1 MPSVG
6 HTLALKG
13 RNSLSHLLA
22 IWYAGKRFGDTKYS
36 SYICG
41 SKRERESKKV
51 SIMDLNQIKE
61 RLEGCDSMAR
71 SIGMRLIST
80 PDPQS
85 CTASMTVDGSNC
97 QPMGYLSGGASVAL
111 AEMLAGCGSYALRPD
126 AKACVG
132 QNIHASHLHAAR
144 IGETVTAVAHI
155 VHQGKTSHVWHVDIS
170 SDSDGRLIS
179 TVSVTNCII
188 V

>member
-1 MPSVG
+1 MVIQSILRIFAV
-6 HTLALKG
+6 
-13 RNSLSHLLA
+13 RN
-22 IWYAGKRFGDTKYS
+22 
-36 SYICG
+36 
-41 SKRERESKKV
+41 ERENRKKV
-51 SIMDLNQIKE
+51 SIMDLNLIKE

-80 PDPQS
+80 PDPLS
-85 CTASMTVDGSNC
+85 CTASMTVDDSNC

-170 SDSDGRLIS
+170 SDTDGRLIS